1 MPRREK
7 NNTTMK
13 QRHKRKTKFAL
24 KCTKSEKQT
33 IIFRKKWHLQKGPP
47 RCTPE

>member
-13 QRHKRKTKFAL
+13 QNHKRKTIFAL

-33 IIFRKKWHLQKGPP
+33 IIFRKKMAFTLVYQKK
-47 RCTPE
+47 